1 LLAANH
7 ASEVDMIHHTARQ
20 SYRQR
25 AIPLVLASFLILAV
39 AASAEA
45 RSSTT
50 SKPSRVSAG
59 QRNSQFTNPYTP
71 RRAAHRPGFQAA
83 WEASVARLH
92 RAFAPAWPPAGASG
106 GWGPIPGSAPTIG
119 VGGGPVGE
127 VVDPSTRTLYV
138 ANTNDNTVSVINA
151 ATCNAIHTAGC
162 DQIPTTV
169 AVGSVPLALAVDQ
182 STHTLYVANAGG
194 NFVSMIDTA
203 ACNAT
208 YTAGCTQ
215 APATVTVGSSPA
227 LLAIN
232 QATNTIYVPN
242 SQADTVSVIDGAT
255 CNATDT
261 SGCGHVSTLTVGSGA
276 QAVALNLQTHTA
288 YVANFND
295 GTVSVIDTATCN
307 ATVTSGC
314 SQTSPTVAV
323 GITPSAVVVDQ
334 ASNTAYVA
342 FGPGG
347 NASTTLGS
355 VALINGATCDATVTS
370 GCARAPRTTPIGSIP
385 GWITENPATRTVYAV
400 NQDDSS
406 VSVINAARCNA
417 SESAGCRQVAP
428 ALAIGFNGGAVAVD
442 PSTNTVYATSQNE
455 NDVSVLDGSNCDAT
469 NTSGCTQFS
478 PTTTVGTGP
487 QGVAANPA
495 THTIYV
501 TNRTDDTV
509 SVIDAATC
517 NALDRAGCDRA
528 WPTVRVGNYAQ
539 DIRVD
544 ERTDTIYVV
553 NANDNT
559 VSVINGATC
568 NATISRGC
576 TQTPPTI
583 GVGPGPSALAID
595 QRTDTIYVANSG
607 STSPGDTIS
616 VINGA
621 TCNGTNTA
629 GCKQTPPTIAV
640 GNDPDGVA
648 VDQRTD
654 TIYVANGNDN
664 TVSVINGASCNGTNV
679 AGCRQTP
686 PTITVGAG
694 PYPVAVDQRT
704 DTVYVGN
711 TGDNTLSLINGASCN
726 GTDMTNCGQTP
737 AAVRV
742 EGLPFGLAIDG
753 WTRRVYITS
762 IVDSDVQTINAR
774 TCNARTARACDAVP
788 VPVRMGGWGGAI
800 ALDPLAGSAYVP
812 DSVDGAVSIFGLTS
826 L

>member
-1 LLAANH
+1 
-7 ASEVDMIHHTARQ
+7 M
-20 SYRQR
+20 
-25 AIPLVLASFLILAV
+25 
-39 AASAEA
+39 
-45 RSSTT
+45 
-50 SKPSRVSAG
+50 
-59 QRNSQFTNPYTP
+59 
-71 RRAAHRPGFQAA
+71 
-83 WEASVARLH
+83 
-92 RAFAPAWPPAGASG
+92 
-106 GWGPIPGSAPTIG
+106 PGSAPTIA

-127 VVDPSTRTLYV
+127 AVDPSTHTLYV

-151 ATCNAIHTAGC
+151 ATCNAIQTAGC
-162 DQIPTTV
+162 DQTRTTV

-194 NFVSMIDTA
+194 NFVSMINTT

-208 YTAGCTQ
+208 DTTGCTQ

-227 LLAIN
+227 LLAID

-242 SQADTVSVIDGAT
+242 SQADTVSVIDGAI
-255 CNATDT
+255 CNATD
-261 SGCGHVSTLTVGSGA
+261 SAGCGHTSTATVGSGA
-276 QAVALNLQTHTA
+276 QAVALNPQTHTA

-307 ATVTSGC
+307 ATVTAGC
-314 SQTSPTVAV
+314 GQTPSTVAV
-323 GITPSAVVVDQ
+323 GVTPSAVVVDQ

-355 VALINGATCDATVTS
+355 VALINGATCDATVRS

-385 GWITENPATRTVYAV
+385 GWITESPATRTVYAV

-406 VSVINAARCNA
+406 VSVINAATCNA
-417 SESAGCRQVAP
+417 AVSTGCRRVAP

-455 NDVSVLDGSNCDAT
+455 NDVSVLDGSTCDAT
-469 NTSGCTQFS
+469 NTSGCTQFA
-478 PTTTVGTGP
+478 PATTVGIGP

-517 NALDRAGCDRA
+517 NALRRAGCERA
-528 WPTVRVGNYAQ
+528 WPTVRVGSSAQ

-544 ERTDTIYVV
+544 VRTDTIYVV
-553 NANDNT
+553 NANDNS

-568 NATISRGC
+568 NATISWGC
-576 TQTPPTI
+576 DQTPPTI
-583 GVGPGPSALAID
+583 GVGPGPFALAID

-621 TCNGTNTA
+621 ACKGTNTA

-640 GNDPDGVA
+640 GNDPDGIA

-664 TVSVINGASCNGTNV
+664 TVSVINGATCNGTNV
-679 AGCRQTP
+679 AGCNQTP
-686 PTITVGAG
+686 PTITVGGG

-711 TGDNTLSLINGASCN
+711 AGDNTLSLINGATCN
-726 GTDMTNCGQTP
+726 GTDMTDCEQTP
-737 AAVRV
+737 AVVRV
-742 EGLPFGLAIDG
+742 EGLSFGLAIDR
-753 WTRRVYITS
+753 WSSRVYVTS
-762 IVDSDVQTINAR
+762 IVDSDVQTFNASN
-774 TCNARTARACDAVP
+774 CNATTTWACDAIP

-800 ALDPLAGSAYVP
+800 ALDPRVGTAYVP
-812 DSVDGAVSIFGLTS
+812 DNVDGTVSIFGLTAPRS
-826 L
+826 GTAAPPSHGEMKRASQRREMTAGGATLAPYRTQSASATGHFR